1 MKHQPQCNKPKKITF
16 KYKITDSK
24 MESAPL
30 TDGLLWS
37 GWAPAFDAHTNER
50 IGYITFYYLQQQKY
64 NNQNIADGYNNYLKI
79 FYVLD
84 IFQSSSSVQTHVLTS
99 EMNFASTLP
108 NQRLPVG
115 LHKSKLSSST
125 IDIND
130 KSYVKVDISAAS
142 SQEKYIKVY

>member
-1 MKHQPQCNKPKKITF
+1 MHLLYIVCVIL
-16 KYKITDSK
+16 
-24 MESAPL
+24 L
-30 TDGLLWS
+30 T
-37 GWAPAFDAHTNER
+37 
-50 IGYITFYYLQQQKY
+50 YYLLTY
-64 NNQNIADGYNNYLKI
+64 LLIYTEDFGASYNNYLKI

-108 NQRLPVG
+108 NQRIPVG
-115 LHKSKLSSST
+115 QHKSKLSSST

-142 SQEKYIKVY
+142 DRLYKLHLKW